1 MDWGLLWIGV
11 CCGSGFA
18 VDWVC
23 CGLGSAVDWGCCGS
37 GSAVDW
43 GVRRVIDDSGFDFE
57 IVDWNKL
64 VFAGWIDVVPY
75 YTKKETFRLY
85 MDVKSLKDREVSK
98 AQGEDPEPIEA
109 QINNILTGIIKQRE
123 RASEMKAQII
133 HIVSFLYVKPSQ
145 RLNAINYFYAE
156 AEKRNVDLRGFR
168 LMDTSMDQII
178 DFTKLI

>member
-1 MDWGLLWIGV
+1 MTYRILCHQLTSRSIIPGKQTWKSASQAVISLHAELLNLVG
-11 CCGSGFA
+11 
-18 VDWVC
+18 
-23 CGLGSAVDWGCCGS
+23 
-37 GSAVDW
+37 

-98 AQGEDPEPIEA
+98 AQGEEPEPIEA